1 MQLLSVE
8 TVLTDFL
15 TIVFIGTIFSVA
27 AVLHGLCGFG
37 FSMLSVGLLS
47 LLIGPKTAI
56 PLDIVAASANCF
68 YLAWLLRKEIIL
80 RETLLIII
88 ISILFV
94 PLGTFYLSKFNSTI
108 IIRSLGTI
116 ILLVSLISVLK
127 KEHSKIFS
135 SKYFKYIAG
144 ALSGLLGGAFNIPG
158 PPLVLYSYNSHWPL
172 RNAMANLQLIFS
184 VMTIVIVLSFSSA
197 DLFNLK
203 IVTMGAAYIPLVAI
217 FTFIGL
223 RISKRLELKHLSIVI
238 NVFLLCLGAT
248 LLIKG

>member
-1 MQLLSVE
+1 M
-8 TVLTDFL
+8 TDFS
-15 TIVFIGTIFSVA
+15 TIVLIGIIFSIA
-27 AVLHGLCGFG
+27 AMMHGLCGFG
-37 FSMLSVGLLS
+37 FSLLSVGLLS

-68 YLAWLLRKEIIL
+68 YLAWLLRKEIIF
-80 RETLLIII
+80 RETLVIII

-94 PLGTFYLSKFNSTI
+94 PLGTFYLSKFNSTV
-108 IIRSLGTI
+108 IIRSMGII
-116 ILLVSLISVLK
+116 ILLVSLTSVLK
-127 KEHSKIFS
+127 KEYSKIFS
-135 SKYFKYIAG
+135 AKYFKWFAG
-144 ALSGLLGGAFNIPG
+144 AASGLLGGAFNIPG

-197 DLFNLK
+197 GLFNLK
-203 IVTMGAAYIPLVAI
+203 IVATGAAYIPFVAL
-217 FTFIGL
+217 FTFVGS
-223 RISKRLELKHLSIVI
+223 RISKRLELKYLSIVI